1 VGTTPGGYNLY
12 FGSQGLNL
20 TATVPNLPLT
30 GSPVYVRLYT
40 RFAGTGWQYTDYTF
54 TAAP

>member
-1 VGTTPGGYNLY
+1 
-12 FGSQGLNL
+12 
-20 TATVPNLPLT
+20 VPNLPLT